1 MSLGYT
7 GPLYLLA
14 FDHRQSLQT
23 SFFALTDRP
32 TAAQTAMIADAK
44 HVIFEG
50 FLEAIGPAGKKNR
63 VGCGILVDAQYG
75 AAIADEASA
84 KGIPFALPLER
95 SGMDEFD
102 FEHGDDFVAH
112 LERFQPTFA
121 KVLVRYNPEADAGL
135 NQRQLARLARLSA
148 HLHAT
153 GRTFMFE
160 LLVPAQP
167 GQLQSVGGSQRRYDE
182 ILRPALMVRAVEELH
197 DAGVEPDI
205 WKIEGLTSQ
214 EDCRTIAQAVRT
226 NGRDAVGCIVLGRGA
241 DPLAVER
248 WLEAARAV
256 PGFIGFAIGR
266 TLWWDPLRAYID
278 GRIGREVA
286 ARQIAANYRR
296 MIELYTATEQIVDLA
311 AIA

>member
-1 MSLGYT
+1 VSLGYS

-14 FDHRQSLQT
+14 FDHRQSLQA
-23 SFFALTDRP
+23 SFFGLTDRP

-50 FLEAIGPAGKKNR
+50 FLEAVASAGKKNH
-63 VGCGILVDAQYG
+63 VGCGILVDAQFG
-75 AAIADEASA
+75 ATIADEASE

-102 FEHGDDFVAH
+102 FEHGDGFVAH

-121 KVLVRYNPEADAGL
+121 KVLVRYNPEADAGM

-148 HLHAT
+148 HLHAS
-153 GRTFMFE
+153 GHTFMFE

-167 GQLQSVGGSQRRYDE
+167 GQLQSVGGSQRQYDE
-182 ILRPALMVRAVEELH
+182 ILRPLLMVQAIEELH
-197 DAGVEPDI
+197 KAGVEPDI
-205 WKIEGLTSQ
+205 WKIEGLTSE
-214 EDCRTIAQAVRT
+214 EDCRAVAQAVRT
-226 NGRDAVGCIVLGRGA
+226 NGRDAVGCVVLGRGA

-248 WLEAARAV
+248 WLEAARGV

-266 TLWWDPLRAYID
+266 TLWWDPLRAYSD
-278 GRIGREVA
+278 GRIRRAVA
-286 ARQIAANYRR
+286 ATQIAANYRR
-296 MIELYTATEQIVDLA
+296 MIELYTATEQVVDLA
-311 AIA
+311 STA